1 LDWTT
6 AGVDENAGG
15 AGGDLADVVE
25 LAAGIGRHAVRLP
38 VWQTG
43 IAAWALA
50 ECGLSP
56 ELTLEGAVVVRT
68 AVTATERD
76 GRRVIS
82 CAAAGI
88 PWLSAVPTAVVVG
101 DDGTVDV
108 IDLVDATLSPRQATF
123 ADEPI
128 ADLVVARVAP
138 GASGRGAPD
147 LAVALA
153 TRELICRAAA
163 MAGAVERVCALT
175 LEHVQTRQQFGK
187 PLMALQS
194 VAHVIADMIVERD
207 RLNGAVQEL
216 ILRPEREMAAVA
228 VATACLAAS
237 VVSAGAH
244 QLHGAIGI
252 TEEHVL
258 HQFTKRL
265 CAWRDAE
272 PSARALELELGGRVL
287 AGADDSALWALVTSS
302 QLSTPPSRREVSAA
316 RYERTTP

>member
-1 LDWTT
+1 MRTP
-6 AGVDENAGG
+6 A
-15 AGGDLADVVE
+15 
-25 LAAGIGRHAVRLP
+25 
-38 VWQTG
+38 
-43 IAAWALA
+43 ALA
-50 ECGLSP
+50 VTLPTSSSWLLEPADKQTDSRCGKPGTRPGLPP
-56 ELTLEGAVVVRT
+56 ELTLDGAVVVRT

-76 GRRVIS
+76 GGRVIS

-108 IDLVDATLSPRQATF
+108 IDLVDATVCPRRATF
-123 ADEPI
+123 ADEPV
-128 ADLVVARVAP
+128 ADLVVTRVAVAP
-138 GASGRGAPD
+138 GSTGRGAPD
-147 LAVALA
+147 LADALA

-175 LEHVQTRQQFGK
+175 LEHVQVRKQFGK
-187 PLMALQS
+187 PLLALQS
-194 VAHVIADMIVERD
+194 VAHVIADMVVERD

-216 ILRPEREMAAVA
+216 ILRPERGMAAVA
-228 VATACLAAS
+228 VATASHAAS

-244 QLHGAIGI
+244 QLHGAIGV

-272 PSARALELELGGRVL
+272 PSARALELELGVRGL
-287 AGADDSALWALVTSS
+287 AEGDDSALWALVTGDH
-302 QLSTPPSRREVSAA
+302 LSTPLSSREVSPA